1 MDAEKIRVNQ
11 REKRE
16 DFTQD
21 GRRENPRKSAR
32 KKRRF
37 HADGRRLNLRKSA
50 RKEKIVSRRWT
61 QRKSA

>member
-1 MDAEKIRVNQ
+1 MDAEKIRLNQ
-11 REKRE
+11 RERKRR
-16 DFTQD
+16 FHAD